1 MESFIGWIG
10 GKRALRRAILE
21 RFPDDEVGRYIEVF
35 GGAAWVLFAKE
46 KKANQLEVYNDI
58 NGNLV
63 NLFRCV
69 KYHCGELQRE
79 LEWMLTSREQFF
91 DCLTQYQA
99 RGLTDIQRAARFFY
113 AVKISFGCDNRTYA
127 TSSKQIDNAVEYMT
141 KVQERLRGVNI
152 ENKDFADLIKVY
164 DRPTAL
170 FYLDPPYVDT
180 EKYYNSPFCAQ
191 DHQRLR
197 EVLGHIKGRFILSY
211 NDHPLVRELYA
222 DYRIEEVTRTST
234 LAGSGNNPT
243 QYAELIIR
251 NFSRSSLV
259 RHAPSYSL
267 TNRPNMPPIFGSISL
282 KGQ

>member
-10 GKRALRRAILE
+10 GKRMLRKAILE
-21 RFPDDEVGRYIEVF
+21 RFPTDEVGRYVEVF

-58 NGNLV
+58 NSNLV

-79 LEWMLTSREQFF
+79 MEWMLTSREQFF
-91 DCLTQYQA
+91 DCLAQGQG

-113 AVKISFGCDNRTYA
+113 TVKISFGCD
-127 TSSKQIDNAVEYMT
+127 
-141 KVQERLRGVNI
+141 RGVNI

-170 FYLDPPYVDT
+170 FYLDPPYVNT
-180 EKYYNSPFCAQ
+180 EKYYDSPFSAQ
-191 DHQRLR
+191 DHHRLR
-197 EVLGHIKGRFILSY
+197 EVLSQVKGRFILSY
-211 NDHPLVRELYA
+211 NDHPLIRELYA
-222 DYRIEEVTRTST
+222 DYRIEGITRTTT
-234 LAGSGNNPT
+234 LAGKGNNQT

-251 NFSRSSLV
+251 NF
-259 RHAPSYSL
+259 
-267 TNRPNMPPIFGSISL
+267 
-282 KGQ
+282 